1 MVHSSNNLVQV
12 YHFYLYP
19 ENWQYEQLAWW
30 LCAYEWTTGLS
41 WLALHSGEEED
52 RHFLFS

>member
-30 LCAYEWTTGLS
+30 LWAYEWTTGLS